1 LSLLALK
8 EAMKKKEINHLKKFY
23 VQFDNAAV
31 NKSWSVIIALCI
43 LVATG
48 IVDKVVIA
56 FLLVGHTHTDVDRI
70 ISYVVSFLR
79 NMDIPT
85 LDKLKE
91 YVLQSFNPKVCIL
104 IYYMTL
110 CVLIFY
116 YSQINGML
124 LPRLL
129 FLNKL
134 SL

>member
-1 LSLLALK
+1 
-8 EAMKKKEINHLKKFY
+8 MKKKEINHLKKFY
-23 VQFDNAAV
+23 VHFDNAAV
-31 NKSWSVIIALCI
+31 NKSWSVIIALWI
-43 LVATG
+43 LVASG

-56 FLLVGHTHTDVDRI
+56 FLLVGHTRTDVDRI
-70 ISYVVSFLR
+70 ISYVVSYLR